1 MKIRFSIYLIFFLL
15 TFVPANAKNDIK
27 LGTAKLT
34 VTLDAPTNIPIDSV
48 EAWADVSELFF
59 GSYED
64 KRVDLIRKDNTF
76 YGDIPLELK
85 EEIIGV
91 EMAYKDRRFGFPVPV
106 YQDYPIMVTI
116 KIDSTFFPDIESARL
131 NDPYGMSFKDW
142 LTTSEMYVRF
152 LMGQQSSPYYD
163 VPADKYGSWSDVR
176 EYELNKML
184 PYQINY
190 ALDGKEIPAP
200 VHDLLINNMKIRF
213 ASIQVIPYVPAADR
227 RGITVEAPPMEAYTF
242 LDSID
247 YNPDVFLRH
256 MPQAG
261 LKPFLYTLL
270 RFPGGGFERIGEMPV
285 KDWKDMAREKLRPAM
300 AEPSDLLLDLLSAMC
315 YVEQVDILNK
325 PLTKKQK
332 ENITAGYTND
342 LGKIIL
348 NKDSMLTRRLEAAKQ
363 LVDLSDKEFDL
374 KSYIDDKF
382 PGMPVVVDL
391 WNTWCMPCLVAIG
404 RADAVRK
411 NMDTQDAVFLYIS
424 DVSSD
429 KAEWERMVL
438 DIHGINVRI
447 NAESVQKLMESN
459 GLTGFPSYIFFDRNH
474 KAVYAGTTYPG
485 SDKYENLIKTILAR

>member
-1 MKIRFSIYLIFFLL
+1 MKLKFSICLILL
-15 TFVPANAKNDIK
+15 LLNFVPANAKNDIK

-34 VTLDAPTNIPIDSV
+34 VTLDAPDDFPIDSV
-48 EAWADVSELFF
+48 EAWADISELFF
-59 GSYED
+59 SSFED
-64 KRVDLIRKDNTF
+64 KRVDLKRIGNTF
-76 YGDIPLELK
+76 TADIPVELK

-91 EMAYKDRRFGFPVPV
+91 EMAYKGGHFGLPITV
-106 YQDYPIMVTI
+106 YQDSPIEVYIYVDSNFIPDVETA
-116 KIDSTFFPDIESARL
+116 KI
-131 NDPYGMSFKDW
+131 NDPKGITLNEMWTAYNMLFKFFIGDH
-142 LTTSEMYVRF
+142 
-152 LMGQQSSPYYD
+152 GSPYEY

-176 EYELNKML
+176 NYELNEML
-184 PYQINY
+184 PHQTAF
-190 ALDGKEIPAP
+190 ALDSREIPATLR
-200 VHDLLINNMKIRF
+200 DMLINNIKLRF
-213 ASIQVIPYVPAADR
+213 AAQEILPYVPAADR

-242 LDSID
+242 IDSID
-247 YNPDVFLRH
+247 YNHDVFLRH
-256 MPQAG
+256 MPLAG

-325 PLTKKQK
+325 PLTEKQK
-332 ENITAGYTND
+332 ENITGGYTND

-348 NKDSMLTRRLEAAKQ
+348 NKDSVLTKRLEAAKH

-391 WNTWCMPCLVAIG
+391 WNTWCMPCLATIG

-447 NAESVQKLMESN
+447 NAESVQKLMETN

-474 KAVYAGTTYPG
+474 KLVYAGTTYPG
-485 SDKYENLIKTILAR
+485 SDKYENLIKTILGR